1 MSADPTRWL
10 WAAITVGLWLAG
22 TAWILWRARRRPP
35 ADATTG
41 EILIAV
47 ASQTGFGDELARLT
61 HATLL
66 AGGQPARILAFTDL
80 DAPTL
85 QSAGR
90 VLFIASTTGEGDA
103 PDTAA
108 AFVRKVM
115 GQTPDLSGL
124 AYGLLALG
132 DRSYREYCAFG
143 RAVDAWLR
151 TTGATP
157 LFDRVEID
165 NGDPAA
171 VTFWQAEV
179 AALPG
184 VAPASPAAP
193 VIQLREATPWRLVE
207 RRLMNP
213 GSPGEGAWSLAF
225 EPVDGGAPDWVAG
238 DIAEITV
245 PTPTDPVRREYS
257 VASLPSDGRVELLVR
272 LMRHPDG
279 TPGLG
284 SGFLTQTLAP
294 GDTVPLRVR
303 PNRAF
308 HAPEP
313 HVPLILIGNGTGIA
327 GLRAHLKARAAAAT
341 TGAGP
346 APVWLMFGERTSA
359 ADAFYA
365 DDLAAFQ
372 QQGILTRLDRT
383 FSRDPGDGRYVQA
396 LIGEAA
402 DDLRRWIADGAA
414 LYVCGSREGMADGV
428 RTALDTALGEIPC
441 RDLIETGR
449 YRQDVY

>member
-1 MSADPTRWL
+1 MRWL
-10 WAAITVGLWLAG
+10 WASLTVGLWLAG
-22 TAWILWRARRRPP
+22 TLWILWRARRRPP
-35 ADATTG
+35 AEATTG

-47 ASQTGFGDELARLT
+47 ASQTGFGDELATLT
-61 HATLL
+61 QGTLL
-66 AGGQPARILAFTDL
+66 AGGQPARIVPFTDL
-80 DAPTL
+80 DTPTL

-115 GQTPDLSGL
+115 GDTPDLSGL

-132 DRSYREYCAFG
+132 DRTYRDYCAFG
-143 RAVDAWLR
+143 RALDGWLK
-151 TTGATP
+151 TTVATP
-157 LFDRVEID
+157 LFDRVEVD

-179 AALPG
+179 AALAGPSAG
-184 VAPASPAAP
+184 PVPAL
-193 VIQLREATPWRLVE
+193 QLSEPTPWRLVE

-225 EPVDGGAPDWVAG
+225 EPVDSPLDWVAG
-238 DIAEITV
+238 DIAELTI
-245 PTPTDPVRREYS
+245 PGPDGPVRREYS
-257 VASLPSDGRVELLVR
+257 VASLPADGRVELLVR

-294 GDTVPLRVR
+294 GDTVPLRIR

-327 GLRAHLKARAAAAT
+327 GLRAHLKARAASPD
-341 TGAGP
+341 P
-346 APVWLMFGERTSA
+346 APVWLMFGERTAA
-359 ADAFYA
+359 ADTFYA

-372 QQGILTRLDRT
+372 QQGLLTRLDRT
-383 FSRDPGDGRYVQA
+383 FSRDPGDGRYVQSV
-396 LIGEAA
+396 ITEAA

-414 LYVCGSREGMADGV
+414 LYVCGSRDGMADGV
-428 RTALDTALGEIPC
+428 RTAVDTALGATPC

>member
-1 MSADPTRWL
+1 MRWL
-10 WAAITVGLWLAG
+10 WATLTVGLWLAG
-22 TAWILWRARRRPP
+22 TLWILWRARRRPP
-35 ADATTG
+35 AEATTG

-47 ASQTGFGDELARLT
+47 ASQTGFGDELATLT
-61 HATLL
+61 QGTLL
-66 AGGQPARILAFTDL
+66 AGGQPARIVPFTDL
-80 DAPTL
+80 DTPTL

-115 GQTPDLSGL
+115 GDTPDLSGL
-124 AYGLLALG
+124 RYGLLALG
-132 DRSYREYCAFG
+132 DRTYREYCAFG
-143 RAVDAWLR
+143 RALDGWLK

-184 VAPASPAAP
+184 VAPASTAAP

-213 GSPGEGAWSLAF
+213 GSPGEGVWSLAF
-225 EPVDGGAPDWVAG
+225 EPVDSAPHWVAG
-238 DIAEITV
+238 DIAEITI
-245 PTPTDPVRREYS
+245 PGPDGPAPDGPARRDYS
-257 VASLPSDGRVELLVR
+257 IASLPADGRVELLVR

-294 GDTVPLRVR
+294 GDTVPLRIR

-313 HVPLILIGNGTGIA
+313 RVPLILIGNGTGIA
-327 GLRAHLKARAAAAT
+327 GLRAHLKARAATAN
-341 TGAGP
+341 P
-346 APVWLMFGERTSA
+346 APVWLVFGERTSA
-359 ADAFYA
+359 ADGFYA
-365 DDLAAFQ
+365 DDLKAFQ
-372 QQGILTRLDRT
+372 DQGVLTRLDRT
-383 FSRDPGDGRYVQA
+383 FSRDPGDGRYVQSV
-396 LIGEAA
+396 ITEAA

-414 LYVCGSREGMADGV
+414 LYVCGSRDGMADGV
-428 RTALDTALGEIPC
+428 RTALETALGEIPC

>member
-1 MSADPTRWL
+1 MSLDPTRWL
-10 WAAITVGLWLAG
+10 WAALTVGLWLAG

-47 ASQTGFGDELARLT
+47 ASQTGFGDELAQLT
-61 HATLL
+61 HATLR
-66 AGGQPARILAFTDL
+66 AGGQPARIVPFTDL

-90 VLFIASTTGEGDA
+90 VLVIASTTGEGDA

-132 DRSYREYCAFG
+132 DRSYHEYCAFG
-143 RAVDAWLR
+143 RTLDGWLK
-151 TTGATP
+151 TAGATP
-157 LFDRVEID
+157 LFDRVEVD

-184 VAPASPAAP
+184 VAPASTAAL
-193 VIQLREATPWRLVE
+193 QLSEPTPWRLIE

-213 GSPGEGAWSLAF
+213 GSPGEGAWHLAF
-225 EPVDGGAPDWVAG
+225 EPVDSSALDWVAG
-238 DIAEITV
+238 DIAEITIPGPDG
-245 PTPTDPVRREYS
+245 PTPAGPVRRDYS
-257 VASLPSDGRVELLVR
+257 IASLPADGRVELLVR

-284 SGFLTQTLAP
+284 SGFLTRTLAP

-327 GLRAHLKARAAAAT
+327 GLRAHLKARAASSN
-341 TGAGP
+341 P

-359 ADAFYA
+359 ADSFYA
-365 DDLAAFQ
+365 DDLAGFQ
-372 QQGILTRLDRT
+372 QQGILTRLDRI
-383 FSRDPGDGRYVQA
+383 FSRDPGDGRYVQSV
-396 LIGEAA
+396 ITEAA
-402 DDLRRWIADGAA
+402 DELRRWIAGGAA
-414 LYVCGSREGMADGV
+414 LYVCGSRDGMADGV
-428 RTALDTALGEIPC
+428 RTALDTALGVTAC

>member
-1 MSADPTRWL
+1 MRWL
-10 WAAITVGLWLAG
+10 WAALTVGLWLAG
-22 TAWILWRARRRPP
+22 TGWILWRARRRPP
-35 ADATTG
+35 AEPTTG

-47 ASQTGFGDELARLT
+47 ASQTGFGDALAELTRS
-61 HATLL
+61 TLI
-66 AGGQPARILAFTDL
+66 AGGQPARIAALGDL

-85 QSAGR
+85 RSAGR

-103 PDTAA
+103 PDSAA

-124 AYGLLALG
+124 AYGLLAPG
-132 DRSYREYCAFG
+132 DRTYRDVCGFG
-143 RAVDAWLR
+143 RALDAWLK

-171 VTFWQAEV
+171 VTVWQGEV
-179 AALPG
+179 AALTG
-184 VAPASPAAP
+184 TPAAP
-193 VIQLREATPWRLVE
+193 TIHLREATPWRLVE

-225 EPVDGGAPDWVAG
+225 EPEGASPDWVAG

-245 PTPTDPVRREYS
+245 PGPEGPVRRDYS
-257 VASLPSDGRVELLVR
+257 IASLPADSRVELLVR
-272 LMRHPDG
+272 LLRHPDG

-284 SGFLTQTLAP
+284 SGWLTQSLAP
-294 GDTVPLRVR
+294 GDTVPLRLR

-313 HVPLILIGNGTGIA
+313 DVPLILIGNGTGIA

-341 TGAGP
+341 P

-359 ADAFYA
+359 ADSFYA

-383 FSRDPGDGRYVQA
+383 FSRDPGDGRYVQSVIA
-396 LIGEAA
+396 EAA
-402 DDLRRWIADGAA
+402 PELRRWIADGAA
-414 LYVCGSREGMADGV
+414 LYVCGSRDGMADGV